1 MSFKV
6 FTCVVLSLIAALT
19 EVAHGQQL
27 RYQMKPDQVVGY
39 NVTITAITPTSTDTM
54 QGVITYKGLQTQGDT
69 LTLEYNG
76 GLKKTSK
83 SSVPLGGPGGFRGG
97 PRGFGR
103 GGPGGPGGFPRSP
116 FDQPDFRGL
125 VQSTNTIVM
134 SHTGDVKNLRG
145 DSQLPFLLGNL
156 CLMPFEALPEDGAK
170 EWQEGNGLT
179 ITSGS
184 NSDSRFGPRFGPFAN
199 NNEEEKK
206 TGGGETVAYRIQ
218 GDDGKSVTIAK
229 TYTLS
234 SPPATADDTGFA
246 INGSGTYVFNRELG
260 VPESTDMKMDL
271 KVTSNNSDVKIP
283 LTVAFKRMSDDEM
296 AAHKKKVEEEKAAL
310 MLLATRHQR
319 PLSPEEHK
327 DAMERVQSKDE
338 KVILKVLVD
347 MNKNPRKE
355 ILKEDVEFMVHV
367 GLLLNHDNEE
377 IRKAAEVLWERWG
390 TSVEKHA
397 SEDDKKRVAEAVK
410 QHEEMAGNPFEVEG
424 EDDGKGIRTWSD
436 KSGRFKVEGEFQQLQ
451 GGMVVLKDKDGKTVR
466 VPKARL
472 SESDQKLIE
481 KLSKK

>member
-6 FTCVVLSLIAALT
+6 FSCVVLGLMLPLT
-19 EVAHGQQL
+19 EIANGQQM

-39 NVTITAITPTSTDTM
+39 NVTITATTPTSTDTM

-83 SSVPLGGPGGFRGG
+83 SSVPLGGSGGFRGG

-103 GGPGGPGGFPRSP
+103 VGPGGPGGFPRSP

-134 SHTGDVKNLRG
+134 TNAGDVKNLRG
-145 DSQLPFLLGNL
+145 DSQLPYLLGNL

-234 SPPATADDTGFA
+234 SPPATQDDTGFA

-283 LTVAFKRMSDDEM
+283 LTVAFKRMSDDEL
-296 AAHKKKVEEEKAAL
+296 AAHKKLLEEEKAKAHEF
-310 MLLATRHQR
+310 ATRHSR
-319 PLSPEEHK
+319 PMPPEDLK
-327 DAMERVQSKDE
+327 RVMGNLTSDNE
-338 KVILKVLVD
+338 ARILKELVELS
-347 MNKNPRKE
+347 RSTRRE
-355 ILKEDVEFMVHV
+355 IFKEDVELPVQV
-367 GLLLNHDNEE
+367 GLLLTHKNPM
-377 IRKAAEVLWERWG
+377 IQQAAKVIWDKWG
-390 TSVEKHA
+390 AAVEKHA

-472 SESDQKLIE
+472 SDSDQKLIE